1 MTDRNPDCSFCPCFA
16 GWVDENDPYNVP
28 GVLRNYDD
36 KPVCEDCYRNEP
48 FYVNVY
54 EVTSLAEWYGP
65 DLLFVSITK
74 LGDA

>member
-1 MTDRNPDCSFCPCFA
+1 MKYKTKFTVIYDGEIHD
-16 GWVDENDPYNVP
+16 DEYLWSSLEQAQN
-28 GVLRNYDD
+28 
-36 KPVCEDCYRNEP
+36 
-48 FYVNVY
+48 